1 MADIKFSAKQ
11 LNNPTPAGL
20 NRWVRVFTVVVAAL
34 IAWMPTNNV
43 VPHNV
48 QDVLTPILALLM
60 TIANGIAPFF
70 GVELNGSTVPSGDV
84 TSIETHSDRDS

>member
-1 MADIKFSAKQ
+1 MTQVKFNSSQ
-11 LNNPTPAGL
+11 LSNPTPAGL

-60 TIANGIAPFF
+60 TLANGIAPFF
-70 GVELNGSTVPSGDV
+70 GIEVSGKSVPAEDV
-84 TSIETHSDRDS
+84 TAMETHDTKAP

>member
-1 MADIKFSAKQ
+1 MAPVKFNSAQ
-11 LNNPTPAGL
+11 LSNPTPAGL
-20 NRWVRVFTVVVAAL
+20 NRWVRVFTVIFASL

-70 GVELNGSTVPSGDV
+70 GIEVSGKTVPAEDV
-84 TSIETHSDRDS
+84 TAMEQHTPTT